1 MFIHF
6 MDTIGVERLN
16 GERKSATFTSHLP
29 GIYVMFCVMWYHLYN
44 FKKMKK
50 PNGGVLLLVKFQT
63 WACTFTK
70 SNTPLW
76 VFFTFFKFP
85 RWHSIAQDVSFELIN
100 DIWKMIVCCDSVF
113 ARAYLINMILGPFKE
128 ASARFYH
135 FARKRS
141 HNFQIYK
148 LQ

>member
-16 GERKSATFTSHLP
+16 EERKSATFTSHLP
-29 GIYVMFCVMWYHLYN
+29 GIYVMLCVMSYHLYN

-85 RWHSIAQDVSFELIN
+85 RWHSIAQNVSFELIN

-141 HNFQIYK
+141 HNFQIYI